1 MAITSPVSLPTDHP
15 FAGRNVATVFAD
27 RVAVYGDR
35 RFLAWEPT
43 PGDGD
48 ADTWTYAEF
57 GAMVERVAAGL
68 VARGVGRGDAVM
80 LLLENSPAFLA
91 CWFACARVGAV
102 AVDTNVRY
110 AADEIEHAVS
120 LTNPVG
126 LVTHDQLRERCE
138 GWIDDVWVVTVDERT
153 GTVPDLEVV
162 DAAAPTT
169 HLDPADPL
177 CIQFTS
183 GTTSRPKAAL
193 YTHANALWAGQ
204 VGVAHGRVDSADV
217 AFVHAPLFHTM
228 ALFWQTV
235 PAFWAGASVVLAPK
249 YSSSQFWDISVRH
262 GCTRT
267 FMLALIA
274 GIDGEVPPHAYR
286 YWIAGAEMPAVEER
300 FGIRCQSAWGM
311 TEVVTNVL
319 AGDLDVPGTP
329 GTIGR
334 VTPEYAIRV
343 VPVADARD
351 DPDEGELR
359 VAGTRGI
366 SLFAG
371 YHNNPEATADGF
383 DDDGYWCTGDL
394 VRRLPTGE
402 IQFVSRIKDMLRVA
416 GENVAAAEIER
427 VLIEHPAVRGAAV
440 VGHPDP
446 MRGELP
452 VGFVVAASD
461 DAAALGAEL
470 IKRCS
475 ERLADFKVPR
485 RVHIIDEMP
494 ESLIGKTSKK
504 SLRERSVQLGLGD

>member
-1 MAITSPVSLPTDHP
+1 MTITSPVSLPVDHP
-15 FAGRNVATVFAD
+15 FAGRTVASVFAE
-27 RVAVYGDR
+27 RVAAFGDR
-35 RFLAWEPT
+35 RFVAWEPT
-43 PGDGD
+43 HGQGEAD
-48 ADTWTYAEF
+48 AWTYAEF
-57 GAMVERVAAGL
+57 GAMVDRVAAGL
-68 VARGVGRGDAVM
+68 ASRGVGRGDAVM
-80 LLLENSPAFLA
+80 LLLENSPAFLT
-91 CWFACARVGAV
+91 CWFACARIGAV

-110 AADEIEHAVS
+110 ASDELDHAAS
-120 LTNPVG
+120 LTGPVG
-126 LVTHDQLRERCE
+126 LITHDHLRERC
-138 GWIDDVWVVTVDERT
+138 GDWSNDVWVATVDERT
-153 GTVPDLEVV
+153 GTVPELEVLDALAPTPHL
-162 DAAAPTT
+162 DAA
-169 HLDPADPL
+169 DPV

-204 VGVAHGRVDSADV
+204 VGVAHGRVESCDV

-228 ALFWQTV
+228 ALFWQTM
-235 PAFWAGASVVLAPK
+235 PTFWAGASIVLAPK

-274 GIDGEVPPHAYR
+274 GIEGEVPVHAYR

-300 FGIRCQSAWGM
+300 FDIRCLSAWGM

-334 VTPEYAIRV
+334 VTPEYEVRV

-351 DPDEGELR
+351 DPNEGELR
-359 VAGTRGI
+359 VAGTRGL

-371 YHNNPEATADGF
+371 YHNNPEATAEGF

-394 VRRLPTGE
+394 VRRLPSGE
-402 IQFVSRIKDMLRVA
+402 IQFVSRIKDMLCVA
-416 GENVAAAEIER
+416 GENVAAAEIEW
-427 VLIEHPAVRGAAV
+427 VLMEHPAVRGAAV

-452 VGFVVAASD
+452 VGFVVAAPD
-461 DAAALGAEL
+461 DATALGDEL
-470 IKRCS
+470 IERCRG
-475 ERLADFKVPR
+475 RLADFKVPR
-485 RVHIIDEMP
+485 RVHVIDEMP

-504 SLRERSVQLGLGD
+504 ILRERSVEVGLD